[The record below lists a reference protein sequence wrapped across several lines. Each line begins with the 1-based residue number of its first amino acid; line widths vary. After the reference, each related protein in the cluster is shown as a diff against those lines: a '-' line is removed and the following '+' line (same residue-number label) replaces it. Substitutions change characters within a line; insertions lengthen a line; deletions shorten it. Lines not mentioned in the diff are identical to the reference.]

1 MCLVGLAFFACLR
14 IWCTAKAEVRLV
26 ARLQRILFV
35 AILRHDIAYH
45 DGTPSVTACMHIT
58 FILHIILYMSGECLG
73 Y

>member
-1 MCLVGLAFFACLR
+1 MCLLGLAFFACLR

-45 DGTPSVTACMHIT
+45 DGMPCDC
-58 FILHIILYMSGECLG
+58 LHAYYYVVYI
-73 Y
+73 